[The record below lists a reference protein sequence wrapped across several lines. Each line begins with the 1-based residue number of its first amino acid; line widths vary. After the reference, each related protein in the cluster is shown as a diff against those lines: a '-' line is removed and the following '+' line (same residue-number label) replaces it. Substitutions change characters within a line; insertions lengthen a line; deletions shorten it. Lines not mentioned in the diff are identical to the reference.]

1 MSYLQ
6 EFINKTIENEQK
18 AQNKIFDL
26 LWEGKIS
33 VDEWDELHEAL
44 LSGVIL
50 ANLVKKE
57 TRQ

>member
-33 VDEWDELHEAL
+33 ADEWDELHEAL
-44 LSGVIL
+44 MAGVIL
-50 ANLVKKE
+50 ANLAKKE
-57 TRQ
+57 TKQ

>member
-1 MSYLQ
+1 MNYLQ
-6 EFINKTIENEQK
+6 EFVSKTIENEQK

-33 VDEWDELHEAL
+33 VDEWDELHDAL
-44 LSGVIL
+44 MSGAIL

-57 TRQ
+57 TNL